1 MSARRRLP
9 WLIVGVFS
17 SALLVAG
24 PAAAVAQEAGR
35 SVAVSLAAP
44 AERRLNRDDHP
55 NHLFRE
61 QTATF
66 GLAGGTY
73 RIAYK
78 ACVDPAHG
86 SQVAPLEGY
95 IGMPAPCSCNWYH
108 GGFLFI
114 GVNGR
119 NIGLNPLSSM
129 MVAESGERAI
139 LDMVWRD
146 EVANVRARFI
156 GLPGMDCLLCEVTI
170 EPLQE
175 ITSVGVDLRCYP
187 SYFTAHNRRDG
198 ARRIQTPSTLVEQGQ
213 DVTVPL
219 AENWWAVYYD
229 EIFDVAKGE
238 GEGPCSMLIAPPAD
252 GEIRFAPGSYAV
264 STHISLPAETRTVRM
279 AFWDHK
285 GMSNADAL
293 ALVRDQAPA
302 VEELLL
308 QADFTP
314 AAVTEF
320 DAAQARA
327 AVERALA
334 SEAARAALADRI
346 AQMQAWLD
354 TNAPAAG
361 GGDPGVAA
369 QEELL
374 RSIDEYNSFRWEVQ
388 LIELLSEL

>member
-9 WLIVGVFS
+9 WLTAGLLAAALIVGS
-17 SALLVAG
+17 VAG
-24 PAAAVAQEAGR
+24 TLAQEAGR
-35 SVAVSLAAP
+35 SVAVSVAAP

-86 SQVAPLEGY
+86 NQVAPLEGY
-95 IGMPAPCSCNWYH
+95 LGMPAPCSCNWYH
-108 GGFLFI
+108 GGFLFVRI
-114 GVNGR
+114 NGR
-119 NIGLNPLSSM
+119 DIGLNPLSSM
-129 MVAESGERAI
+129 MVVETGERAI
-139 LDMVWRD
+139 LDLVWRD

-156 GLPGMDCLLCEVTI
+156 GLPGMDCLLCEVAI
-170 EPLQE
+170 EPLAE
-175 ITSVGVDLRCYP
+175 ITSVGIDLRCYP

-198 ARRIQTPSTLVEQGQ
+198 ARRIQTPSTLIEQGE
-213 DVTVPL
+213 DGTVPL
-219 AENWWAVYYD
+219 VENWWAVYYD

-238 GEGPCSMLIAPPAD
+238 GEGPCSVLIAPPAE

-279 AFWDHK
+279 AFWDHR
-285 GMSNADAL
+285 GLTNADAL
-293 ALVRDQAPA
+293 ALVQEQAPA

-314 AAVTEF
+314 AAVTGF
-320 DAAQARA
+320 DAAEARA

-334 SEAARAALADRI
+334 SEAARDALADRI
-346 AQMQAWLD
+346 TQMQAWLE

-361 GGDPGVAA
+361 GAEPGVAA

-374 RSIDEYNSFRWEVQ
+374 RSIDEYNSFKWEVQ